1 MEEDRELIAAS
12 REGDHEAFRTIVE
25 RHKEGVLGVAMSR
38 VRDFDDA
45 QDVAQVTFVE
55 AYHRLGSL
63 KDGAKLGFWL
73 RSIAH
78 NRAVDAV
85 RSRRRA
91 AEVAAAAEPPGAVP
105 TPHEELEQIEIRDHV
120 WAALERLKK
129 PQREAVILHYLSGYT
144 QEEVA
149 TMLDVPVGTVK
160 YRLHEARVRLKKVT
174 LTQVKAVMRQQKTD
188 DDFSDRVLDILSSY
202 LARGRMP
209 NEETR
214 RTLVDIGPRGKE
226 GFLRAMTHPHWRT
239 RRAAVH
245 YLHAGWSQP
254 ALPAALPPDEALEVA
269 KLGLADVNR
278 QVRMRPP

>member
-1 MEEDRELIAAS
+1 VPLEESAVIQQRVWLAAEEKKCQPKKSATLIVPGTDYLCESSLQGEMEEDRELIAAS

-160 YRLHEARVRLKKVT
+160 YRLHEARTAWQGGLS
-174 LTQVKAVMRQQKTD
+174 AGD
-188 DDFSDRVLDILSSY
+188 DAPS
-202 LARGRMP
+202 LAHAPRSTTCTPAGLNQRCQRRCP
-209 NEETR
+209 PTR
-214 RTLVDIGPRGKE
+214 RSKWPSWG
-226 GFLRAMTHPHWRT
+226 LRMSIDRFA
-239 RRAAVH
+239 
-245 YLHAGWSQP
+245 
-254 ALPAALPPDEALEVA
+254 
-269 KLGLADVNR
+269 
-278 QVRMRPP
+278 